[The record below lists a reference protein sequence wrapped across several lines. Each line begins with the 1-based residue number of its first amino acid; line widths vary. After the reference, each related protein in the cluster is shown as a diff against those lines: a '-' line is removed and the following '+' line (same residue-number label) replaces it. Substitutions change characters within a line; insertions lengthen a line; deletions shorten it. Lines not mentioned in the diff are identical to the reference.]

1 VAYLPPLCAFRV
13 WFSYHSVYDNEYW
26 MEKYGDPGFG
36 RHVVSAKVLG
46 LVLLRMADS
55 LVIPLNV
62 TQYATELTDYK
73 NKYVPTCP
81 LSL

>member
-1 VAYLPPLCAFRV
+1 
-13 WFSYHSVYDNEYW
+13 

-55 LVIPLNV
+55 LVIPLNI

-73 NKYVPTCP
+73 NKYVHTRSCRPRSRRPTD
-81 LSL
+81 LV